1 MPVYLQCLSHS
12 PLMQANPLSADV
24 EAEVRGI
31 LQSARDA
38 VERFDPGL
46 VILFAPDHFNAFFYD
61 MMPPFC
67 IGVHADSIGDYGS
80 HAGPLSVATQLA
92 AECAEAVLAAD
103 IDVTLSYRMQV
114 DHGFSQPLELLA
126 GALDRYPVIPVFVNA
141 AAPPRPS
148 CRRVRLLGEA
158 LGRHLA
164 AHFAEERILIVGSG
178 GISHD
183 PPIPSIASA
192 PPDVVDRL
200 TNGRNAPVAVR
211 LAKEKRVI
219 QAGRDFATAS
229 PDVGGGDLLP
239 LNPAWDRH
247 VLELLRDG
255 RLDAIDTFDDE
266 WITAEGGRGGHEIRA
281 WIAAFACMAAFGGYD
296 AEISY
301 YRAIPQWIAGFAAM
315 RATSVDAA
323 MAREAMR

>member
-1 MPVYLQCLSHS
+1 
-12 PLMQANPLSADV
+12 V
-24 EAEVRGI
+24 EGEVRGVI
-31 LQSARDA
+31 RSAREA
-38 VERFDPGL
+38 VERFDPEL
-46 VILFAPDHFNAFFYD
+46 VVLFAPDHFNAFFYD

-80 HAGPLSVATQLA
+80 QAGPLSVATQLA
-92 AECAEAVLAAD
+92 AECAEAAMAAE
-103 IDVTLSYRMQV
+103 IDVSLSYCMQV

-126 GALDRYPVIPVFVNA
+126 GALDRYPVIPVFVNG

-148 CRRVRLLGEA
+148 CRRVRLLGDA

-164 AHFAEERILIVGSG
+164 VHRAAERILIIGSG

-192 PPDVVDRL
+192 PPDIVGRL
-200 TNGRNAPVAVR
+200 TNGRNPPVAVR
-211 LAKEKRVI
+211 RAKEARVI
-219 QAGRDFATAS
+219 QAGRDFAAAS
-229 PDVGGGDLLP
+229 PDLGGGELLP

-247 VLELLRDG
+247 ILELLRAG
-255 RLDAIDTFDDE
+255 RFDTTDYFEDA

-281 WIAAFACMAAFGGYD
+281 WIAAFACMAAFGAYD

-301 YRAIPQWIAGFAAM
+301 YRAIPEWIAGFAAM
-315 RATSVDAA
+315 HATSAEPA
-323 MAREAMR
+323 TCLGTGR

>member
-1 MPVYLQCLSHS
+1 MPVHLQCLSHS
-12 PLMQANPLSADV
+12 PLMQANPPPADV
-24 EAEVRGI
+24 AAEVRAVI
-31 LQSARDA
+31 QSARDT
-38 VERFDPGL
+38 VERFDPEL
-46 VILFAPDHFNAFFYD
+46 VVLFAPDHFNAFFYD

-67 IGVHADSIGDYGS
+67 IGAHADAIGDYGS
-80 HAGPLSVATQLA
+80 HAGPLSVAIRPAT
-92 AECAEAVLAAD
+92 ECAEAVMAAG

-158 LGRHLA
+158 LGKHLA
-164 AHFAEERILIVGSG
+164 AHHPNDRILIVGSG

-183 PPIPSIASA
+183 PPIPSIAA
-192 PPDVVDRL
+192 ATPDVADRL
-200 TNGRNAPVAVR
+200 TNGRNAPVSVR
-211 LAKEKRVI
+211 LAKEARVV
-219 QAGRDFATAS
+219 QAGRDFAAAS
-229 PDVGGGDLLP
+229 PDLGGGDLLP

-255 RLDAIDTFDDE
+255 RFDATDAFDDE

-315 RATSVDAA
+315 RATSAGRA
-323 MAREAMR
+323 KLRGIAP